1 MRGAVSPLRVT
12 LILTVPHLHLKRAGI
27 RSLSSRT
34 GNTSTYI
41 PASSTLLILL
51 WCLRFSRYIYTM
63 ICVAA
68 LCRTSSSPL
77 LKLNTAMTYKIGTK
91 ALSAILDAMKLI
103 RSPPVDSCSEY
114 DPNDSCS
121 KLPHIERQHGIAF
134 LWALWFIRS
143 GQPTLYAMK
152 RNLKNMLPL
161 LFFNM
166 FLFCYSVF
174 STYSMFLVR
183 KGSRDICSQQLIE
196 LACTWSIGFQL
207 LAAIQHRIFKPVP
220 LSRFIYRGYGVPLLC
235 TLWSA

>member
-12 LILTVPHLHLKRAGI
+12 LILTVTHLQLKRTGI
-27 RSLSSRT
+27 RSLSSHT
-34 GNTSTYI
+34 GSTSTYI

-68 LCRTSSSPL
+68 LCRTSSIPL

-103 RSPPVDSCSEY
+103 CSPPVDSCSEY

-134 LWALWFIRS
+134 LWSLWSSWVGNQHCMQLSETSRIC
-143 GQPTLYAMK
+143 
-152 RNLKNMLPL
+152 
-161 LFFNM
+161 
-166 FLFCYSVF
+166 FLFCSLTCSSFVILY
-174 STYSMFLVR
+174 LVR
-183 KGSRDICSQQLIE
+183 TVCS
-196 LACTWSIGFQL
+196 
-207 LAAIQHRIFKPVP
+207 
-220 LSRFIYRGYGVPLLC
+220 LSGRGAG
-235 TLWSA
+235 TSEINSW

>member
-1 MRGAVSPLRVT
+1 MWGDVSPLRVT
-12 LILTVPHLHLKRAGI
+12 LILTVPHLQLKRTGI

-34 GNTSTYI
+34 GSTSTYI

-68 LCRTSSSPL
+68 LGRTSSSPL

-121 KLPHIERQHGIAF
+121 KLPHIERQQGVAF
-134 LWALWFIRS
+134 LMRS
-143 GQPTLYAMK
+143 VSSCVGTSQRTFYYPKSACSS
-152 RNLKNMLPL
+152 LP
-161 LFFNM
+161 
-166 FLFCYSVF
+166 
-174 STYSMFLVR
+174 
-183 KGSRDICSQQLIE
+183 CSIE

-207 LAAIQHRIFKPVP
+207 LAAMQHRIFKLVS
-220 LSRFIYRGYGVPLLC
+220 LSRFIYRGYDVPLLC

>member
-34 GNTSTYI
+34 SNTSTYI

-63 ICVAA
+63 ICVVA
-68 LCRTSSSPL
+68 LCCTSSSPL

-103 RSPPVDSCSEY
+103 RSPLVDSCSEY

-134 LWALWFIRS
+134 LWALWFIMS

-166 FLFCYSVF
+166 FLFVYSPF
-174 STYSMFLVR
+174 SMYSMLLVR
-183 KGSRDICSQQLIE
+183 
-196 LACTWSIGFQL
+196 
-207 LAAIQHRIFKPVP
+207 
-220 LSRFIYRGYGVPLLC
+220 
-235 TLWSA
+235 